1 MKQAL
6 KWALFFI
13 MVSSTT
19 FAVQLDEAGFQ
30 LGKKLMSRGNYAS
43 AVEEFEAIIKE
54 HPDSAYYESSLFFS
68 AKCWQSLKRYPK
80 ATLRYGQVLIF
91 SRDEVR
97 LRQALFGLAMSR
109 YKNRDWRLAA
119 EQFEKFATLYP
130 NSPVAP
136 AALYYGFKA
145 FKEVRDENYAE
156 KLKELL
162 IQNYPEHR
170 YARRLASVG
179 DRDESFSSSS
189 VQNKR
194 DKRDKR
200 DKIVQDGLDKN
211 NTNPLIQ
218 ENAEIGGQEKPKSHF
233 GHNDVM
239 PLPDLKEENK
249 VQNESDQKKV
259 VGDSQTAHNPVKT
272 NVITLVLT
280 NSVTNEVWKEV
291 TNLPSTTN
299 SFIIKKTNAVHLILS
314 NEVVTFMTNEY
325 NITNQVMITNVWTD
339 YKTNRIQ
346 VLTNEV
352 IHEVKVIDTNWLKQ
366 KEMSEEEKVKQEEI
380 ERLRRLVELKA
391 RLLELKQKM
400 IEKKEGLVLTN

>member
-1 MKQAL
+1 MNKLL

-30 LGKKLMSRGNYAS
+30 LGKKLMSRGNNAS

-54 HPDSAYYESSLFFS
+54 HPDSTYYESSLFFS
-68 AKCWQSLKRYPK
+68 AKCWQALKRYPK
-80 ATLRYGQVLIF
+80 AILRYGQVLIF
-91 SRDEVR
+91 SRDGVR
-97 LRQALFGLAMSR
+97 VRQALFGLAMSR
-109 YKNRDWRLAA
+109 YKNGDWRLAA
-119 EQFEKFATLYP
+119 EQFEKFAALYP
-130 NSPVAP
+130 DSPVAP

-145 FKEVRDENYAE
+145 FKEVRDDNRAE
-156 KLKELL
+156 ELKALL

-170 YARRLASVG
+170 YARRLDSV
-179 DRDESFSSSS
+179 RKQSLSSSS
-189 VQNKR
+189 VQNER
-194 DKRDKR
+194 DNIIQNGVDK
-200 DKIVQDGLDKN
+200 KN
-211 NTNPLIQ
+211 PNPVIQ
-218 ENAEIGGQEKPKSHF
+218 ENLEIGGQEKSKGHF
-233 GHNDVM
+233 GHDVVM

-249 VQNESDQKKV
+249 VKNDLDQERV
-259 VGDSQTAHNPVKT
+259 RVDSPIAHTPVQT

-280 NSVTNEVWKEV
+280 NSVTNEVWQEV
-291 TNLPSTTN
+291 TNLPLTTN

-314 NEVVTFMTNEY
+314 NEVVTFVTNEY
-325 NITNQVMITNVWTD
+325 NITNQMMITNVWTD

-366 KEMSEEEKVKQEEI
+366 KEMSKEEKVKQEEI